1 MLPQIRPSFFSY
13 WELFVLSSRF
23 TPVLSGANNASRV
36 PEERMD
42 NLLLEKIG

>member
-13 WELFVLSSRF
+13 WELFVLSSSF
-23 TPVLSGANNASRV
+23 TPVLSDANNASRV

-42 NLLLEKIG
+42 NLLSEKIG